1 MLDRCLVVGL
11 LTWAGCLLPLTAAA
25 QSNPPAAAAGEARAA
40 DRAAIA
46 ESFQSLRKAFAARD
60 GQAVAAH
67 WTAEGEYEN
76 DSGVSL
82 KGSGAIGTA
91 FASFFAKTPEL
102 KLESEPGQLQF
113 VGKDT
118 AVSEGKVGLQR
129 GPALPMMYARYSALI
144 VREEGKWRLARL
156 SETAVNQA
164 SLQELNWLE
173 GEWKSVAGEKAEV
186 RTVYSWLPGRKFL
199 RAQFTIKETDQP
211 LALTGQQIIG
221 VQPSSGL
228 LHSWTFEA
236 DGGVGDGVWERDG
249 EHWVIQSTGTLTD
262 GSELIQTNIL
272 RRISDDLFT
281 WQSVYRTLD
290 GEKLADLPPVKI
302 SRVKSNQ

>member
-1 MLDRCLVVGL
+1 MFDRCQLIFLFTLAGL
-11 LTWAGCLLPLTAAA
+11 LFPLTLAA
-25 QSNPPAAAAGEARAA
+25 QQNSQTAPAGDARAA

-46 ESFQSLRKAFAARD
+46 ESFQSLRTAFAAGD

-67 WTAEGEYEN
+67 WTSEGEYEN

-82 KGSGAIGTA
+82 KGNGAIATA
-91 FASFFAKTPEL
+91 FAAFFAKTPEL
-102 KLESEPGQLQF
+102 KVESQPGHLQF

-129 GPALPMMYARYSALI
+129 GPALPMMYARYTALI
-144 VREEGKWRLARL
+144 VREQGKWRLARL
-156 SETAVNQA
+156 SETALNQA
-164 SLQELNWLE
+164 SLQELSWLE
-173 GEWKSVAGEKAEV
+173 GEWKSAAGEKAEV
-186 RTVYSWLPGRKFL
+186 RTVYTWLPGRKFL

-211 LALTGQQIIG
+211 LALAGQQIIG

-249 EHWVIQSTGTLTD
+249 EHWVIQSTGTLSN

-302 SRVKSNQ
+302 SRVKSDK